1 MREISTDA
9 HALRERVEQKKKKT
23 DVDNNKGM

>member
-9 HALRERVEQKKKKT
+9 HALRERVEQRKKH